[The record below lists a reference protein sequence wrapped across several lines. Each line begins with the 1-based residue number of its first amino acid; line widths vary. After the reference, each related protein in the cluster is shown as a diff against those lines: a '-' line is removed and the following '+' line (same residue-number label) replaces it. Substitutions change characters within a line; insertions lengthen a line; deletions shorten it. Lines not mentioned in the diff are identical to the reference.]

1 MGNLV
6 NIRKNLEMDLER
18 VKSSRNESDQQRM
31 RELENRILV
40 LSKDIEN
47 TRDVIQEKNRLVEE
61 KNLRIRQLAEQNKS
75 SSNSYSLF
83 QERFQ
88 KMEGES

>member
-75 SSNSYSLF
+75 SSNSYNLF